1 MANDYIYS
9 SNRKGR
15 GYDFE
20 DLEID
25 ANLIQSNPISASV
38 GTKFLQC
45 IKNSDWAGAHAAAT
59 ILRKIKSTNEKDN
72 IEVRDEETPS
82 PTTTVDVDT
91 IAQKV
96 FELLS
101 KREAKTK
108 TSK

>member
-72 IEVRDEETPS
+72 IEVRD
-82 PTTTVDVDT
+82 
-91 IAQKV
+91 
-96 FELLS
+96 
-101 KREAKTK
+101 
-108 TSK
+108 